1 VSAKRE
7 EKVTGSVARQR
18 EPFSVLKA
26 RFAGEPPALLPF
38 FRSTDLQV
46 SYYPPRINQLFL
58 DPPNVGEVREPDAR
72 GDTGSIVCGA
82 ALRLTLKI
90 DAASHRIVEAKFR
103 AAGCGYLTAAAAVV
117 TELISE
123 ITVEEAATLT
133 PVLDE
138 LFVEMLEEF
147 PLEKRHCAELCRDA
161 LGSALTGYR
170 TSAQTEWIGD
180 EALICTCFGVAER
193 VIEATIESG
202 ALQSVNE
209 VTRACNAGA
218 GCGSCHPLI
227 ADILD
232 DYWRTRAV
240 EPG

>member
-1 VSAKRE
+1 
-7 EKVTGSVARQR
+7 
-18 EPFSVLKA
+18 
-26 RFAGEPPALLPF
+26 
-38 FRSTDLQV
+38 V
-46 SYYPPRINQLFL
+46 SYYPPLINQLFL
-58 DPPNVGEVREPDAR
+58 DPTNVGEVPDADAQ

-117 TELISE
+117 TELVTDIS
-123 ITVEEAATLT
+123 IEEAASLT
-133 PVLDE
+133 PMLDE
-138 LFVEMLEEF
+138 LLSERLEEF
-147 PLEKRHCAELCRDA
+147 PAEKRHCAELCRDA

-170 TSAQTEWIGD
+170 TSAQTEWAGE

-193 VIEATIESG
+193 VIEESIESG

-227 ADILD
+227 ADILE
-232 DYWRTRAV
+232 DYWRTGAI

>member
-1 VSAKRE
+1 M
-7 EKVTGSVARQR
+7 
-18 EPFSVLKA
+18 
-26 RFAGEPPALLPF
+26 
-38 FRSTDLQV
+38 
-46 SYYPPRINQLFL
+46 SYYPPLINQLFL
-58 DPPNVGEVREPDAR
+58 HPPNVGEVREPDAQS
-72 GDTGSIVCGA
+72 DTGAIVCGA
-82 ALRLTLKI
+82 ALRLTLKV
-90 DAASHRIVEAKFR
+90 DAASHRITEVKFR
-103 AAGCGYLTAAAAVV
+103 AAGCGYLTAAAATA
-117 TELISE
+117 TELITD
-123 ITVEEAATLT
+123 ITIEEAASLT
-133 PVLDE
+133 PMLDE
-138 LFVEMLEEF
+138 LFAERLEEF
-147 PLEKRHCAELCRDA
+147 PPERRHCAELCRDA

-193 VIEATIESG
+193 VIEETIKSR